1 MIIGTGI
8 DIVKVERLTKL
19 ISEKKKSFS
28 KKLFTQKEIN
38 YCEQGSNIKISAQH
52 YAGRFAAKEAFL
64 KALGT
69 GWRNGI
75 DWKDIEIVNDDYG
88 KPCINLHQNAKDI
101 IKKQNITNIQL
112 SISHSNDDAVA
123 MVVLEK

>member
-8 DIVKVERLTKL
+8 DIVRVKRIAKL
-19 ISEKKKSFS
+19 ISEKKRSFI
-28 KKLFTQKEIN
+28 KKLFTQKEID
-38 YCEQGSNIKISAQH
+38 YCEEGPNIAISSQH

-75 DWKDIEIVNDDYG
+75 SWQDVEIINDKKG
-88 KPCINLHQNAKDI
+88 KPILTLHGKAKKILQKNNIRNIN
-101 IKKQNITNIQL
+101 L
-112 SISHSNDDAVA
+112 SISHTRSDAVA
-123 MVVLEK
+123 MVILEK